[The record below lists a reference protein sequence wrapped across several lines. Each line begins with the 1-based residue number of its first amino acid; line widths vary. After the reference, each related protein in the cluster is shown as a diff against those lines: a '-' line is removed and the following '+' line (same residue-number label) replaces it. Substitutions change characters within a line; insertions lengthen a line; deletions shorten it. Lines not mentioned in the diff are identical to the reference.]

1 MFLGALLSC
10 VVMFDVR
17 SCDIKTNTQ
26 TLFNSKQECQ
36 DKMRAAAQYA
46 AQELNFIARPFC
58 FSMKKNQI

>member
-1 MFLGALLSC
+1 
-10 VVMFDVR
+10 MFDVR